1 MSCCFGAG
9 IDVDTPFHTILNV
22 DTKIMLQRR
31 HFQECFLVVGTVSAF
46 SFRFARGFHYGTLL
60 RMEAQ
65 GPPLLLNGKGVRSSC
80 SSSALLYVRKD
91 RQDQGRGAQDGHL
104 HFHTVPEL

>member
-46 SFRFARGFHYGTLL
+46 SFRFARGFHHGTLL

-65 GPPLLLNGKGVRSSC
+65 GPPLLLNGKGVQVFLFEFSAALRPQRPSGLLGTGSPGRPPPLSHSS
-80 SSSALLYVRKD
+80 
-91 RQDQGRGAQDGHL
+91 
-104 HFHTVPEL
+104 